1 MQRCSGYLKKVG
13 MELTRMPSET
23 AFRGAEAAGCH
34 CARLCM
40 HPSVMLFDE
49 PTSALDP
56 QMVGEVLETIRS
68 LAQEGMT
75 MLIVTHEMQFARD
88 ISSRVAFMH
97 NGVILEEGTPQDIF
111 ERPASPQTADFLKR
125 FLDR

>member
-1 MQRCSGYLKKVG
+1 
-13 MELTRMPSET
+13 
-23 AFRGAEAAGCH
+23 
-34 CARLCM
+34 
-40 HPSVMLFDE
+40 MLFDE

-68 LAQEGMT
+68 LAQEGLT
-75 MLIVTHEMQFARD
+75 MLIVPHEMQFARD